1 MELSEIVAFCRAEY
15 GDLQK
20 VLGTT
25 EQVAE
30 KGLISGAPEKQ
41 TPGAALPK
49 KLPVSTDF
57 LSKKKSF
64 WARVE
69 FRRPA
74 RLLPTW

>member
-1 MELSEIVAFCRAEY
+1 VKSSHSECAEHF
-15 GDLQK
+15 LQIS